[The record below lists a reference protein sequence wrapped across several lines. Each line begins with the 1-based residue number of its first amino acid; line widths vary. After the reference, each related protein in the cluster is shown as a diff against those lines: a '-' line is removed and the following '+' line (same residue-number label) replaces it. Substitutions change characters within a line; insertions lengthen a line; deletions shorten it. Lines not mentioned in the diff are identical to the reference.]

1 LAETQK
7 YKLEKAKKEGLEEG
21 EERGEKKNKLKIAK
35 KMKDNGEKIEKIMLY
50 TSLSREDI
58 EGI

>member
-50 TSLSREDI
+50 TSLSREDS